1 MLIEVS
7 INIGRLCNPNG
18 HFNGRATKGNEI
30 QMKITPTTPR
40 TTIQVRFV
48 NEDAGFVNG
57 NESFIEDKAYE
68 AERGTTIEQFINAAD
83 LQTDAQITAALM
95 NGRLRE
101 LSHPLQQ
108 DAVIKP
114 ITTAISDGS
123 RIYRRSLSFLMVAAA
138 TELFPDHTISIQH
151 SMPFGGYYCEMDGTN
166 ISDTDLDSLRTRMR
180 QLIAENLPITQI
192 QLPLDEAIQ
201 IFEESGDTEKAKLFS
216 KRRKDYL
223 TVYELNGIRDYF
235 HGFMVPST
243 GYLSLFDLRP
253 YNHGFIL
260 QFPRRQAPTIL
271 QPFAD
276 EPRLARVFQ
285 EYDDWLRVIGSPGVA
300 SLNEIVENGRVQETI
315 LVAEAL
321 HQRQLTNITTAI
333 AARRHEVRIVLISGP
348 SSAGKTTFSK
358 RLAIQ
363 LLAAGIRPVAIGMDN
378 YFVDRDK
385 TPLDEN
391 GDLDFETIEAV
402 NVKLFRQHMHD
413 LLDGKT
419 IIQPIF
425 DFHSGTSSP
434 GDPLQL
440 GADEILIIEGIH
452 GLNPRLV
459 EGIDSSSLYRIF
471 ISAFTQLN
479 LDKHNR
485 VPTTDTRLIRRIV
498 RDAAHRGYTAADTIG
513 RWPSVRRGEKR
524 HIFPHESNADVFFN
538 SALVYEMS
546 VLKLLAYPLLLQVE
560 PGTKERIEANRLL
573 AFLQWFDPIP
583 EEDLRYIASDS
594 ILREFIGGSVLRD
607 YEPWK

>member
-1 MLIEVS
+1 
-7 INIGRLCNPNG
+7 
-18 HFNGRATKGNEI
+18 
-30 QMKITPTTPR
+30 MKITPTTPR
-40 TTIQVRFV
+40 TTVQVQFT
-48 NEDAGFVNG
+48 DG
-57 NESFIEDKAYE
+57 KAYE
-68 AERGTTIEQFINAAD
+68 ADRGTTIESFIKAANPHAD
-83 LQTDAQITAALM
+83 SQIVAALM

-101 LSHPLQQ
+101 LATPLQH
-108 DAVIKP
+108 DATIEPVTI
-114 ITTAISDGS
+114 AISDGS
-123 RIYRRSLSFLMVAAA
+123 RIYRRSLSFLMIAAA
-138 TELFPDHTISIQH
+138 TELFPNHTISIQH
-151 SMPFGGYYCEMDGTN
+151 SMPFGGYYCEMDETIITN
-166 ISDTDLDSLRTRMR
+166 TEINNLRIRMR
-180 QLIAENLPITQI
+180 ELITADLPITQI
-192 QLPLDEAIQ
+192 QLPLAEAIQ
-201 IFEESGDTEKAKLFS
+201 IFEKSGDTEKAKLFT
-216 KRRKDYL
+216 KRRKAYL

-243 GYLSLFDLRP
+243 GYLPLFELHS
-253 YNHGFIL
+253 YNNGFIL

-271 QPFAD
+271 QPFTD
-276 EPRLARVFQ
+276 EPRLVQIFQ
-285 EYDDWLRVIGSPGVA
+285 EYDDWLQVIGAPGVA
-300 SLNEIVENGRVQETI
+300 SLNEIIENGRVQETI
-315 LVAEAL
+315 LVAETL

-333 AARRHEVRIVLISGP
+333 AARRHEIRIVLISGP

-378 YFVDRDK
+378 YFVNRDQ
-385 TPLDEN
+385 TPFDEH
-391 GDLDFETIEAV
+391 GDLDFETIKAV
-402 NVKLFRQHMHD
+402 NVPLFRQHLRD

-419 IIQPIF
+419 IIQPLF
-425 DFHSGTSSP
+425 NFHTGISNPGT
-434 GDPLQL
+434 PLRL
-440 GADEILIIEGIH
+440 ERDEILIIEGIH
-452 GLNPRLV
+452 GLNPDLV
-459 EGIDSSSLYRIF
+459 EGIEPSSLYRIF

-524 HIFPHESNADVFFN
+524 HIFPYENNADVFFN

-546 VLKLLAYPLLLQVE
+546 ALKSLAYPLLLQVE

-594 ILREFIGGSVLRD
+594 ILREFIGGSILRD